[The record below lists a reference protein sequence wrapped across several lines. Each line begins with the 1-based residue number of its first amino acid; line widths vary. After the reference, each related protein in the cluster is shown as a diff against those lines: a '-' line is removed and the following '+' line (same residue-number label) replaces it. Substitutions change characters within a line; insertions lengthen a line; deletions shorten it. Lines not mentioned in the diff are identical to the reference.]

1 MTKQEDFKNID
12 TRTGFRVLDKD
23 RAIIERGKMESYF
36 GRGKEDI
43 IEFSIFD
50 ASDNQ
55 LPQGDS
61 GQLTRHIP
69 LSLHRI
75 LLNTFL

>member
-1 MTKQEDFKNID
+1 MILLLN
-12 TRTGFRVLDKD
+12 V
-23 RAIIERGKMESYF
+23 GKMESYF

-50 ASDNQ
+50 SDNQ

-69 LSLHRI
+69 LS
-75 LLNTFL
+75 